1 MNISAG
7 FLNKVMQIFR
17 VCYGVRVCLREKE
30 RDRYRYIYMYIYIYR
45 ERERERERERAR
57 DKEYMTEHEYEL

>member
-30 RDRYRYIYMYIYIYR
+30 RDRYRYIYICIYIYL
-45 ERERERERERAR
+45 EREREKERESERGI
-57 DKEYMTEHEYEL
+57 KSI